1 MHCKIP
7 DIFILSFKKVFGSK
21 IFVTQIFSILS
32 VQFSDIKNIHIAVHP
47 SLISISRSFS
57 SSQSEMLCELSNS
70 SPLFPPL
77 QPLATTTV
85 LSVSMKSNPWVRRS
99 PGGRHGN
106 PPQYSSLENPMGKG
120 AWRATVHRVT
130 KSRTQLKQ
138 LSTCCR

>member
-1 MHCKIP
+1 MYCKIP
-7 DIFILSFKKVFGSK
+7 DLFILSFKKVFGSK
-21 IFVTQIFSILS
+21 IFLTQIFSILS

-85 LSVSMKSNPWVRRS
+85 LSVSMKLTLLDNTDKR
-99 PGGRHGN
+99 N
-106 PPQYSSLENPMGKG
+106 NTLF
-120 AWRATVHRVT
+120 VH
-130 KSRTQLKQ
+130 L
-138 LSTCCR
+138 LLAYFI